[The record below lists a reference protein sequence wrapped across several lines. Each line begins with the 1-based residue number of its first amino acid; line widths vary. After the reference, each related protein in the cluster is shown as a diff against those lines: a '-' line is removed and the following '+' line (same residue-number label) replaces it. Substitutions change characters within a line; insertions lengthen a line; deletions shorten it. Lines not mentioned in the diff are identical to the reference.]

1 MGSAAK
7 AFANDLVITASKMR
21 SMMNTQQQTSARLI
35 ASAVSLTGDR
45 TVPAMLREPVVVPCD
60 APRQRQQGSLRIAAI
75 VLLAGC
81 VRSELAMSAC
91 RSRLDLPLDGSD
103 TLLNHWQHH
112 IADWTGEDMPRCP
125 VRVLV
130 PQASVSPCS
139 GRKTQDSPLLIEF
152 DPQDCRGTGGLLRDL
167 ASAYEDDQWLLV
179 ASAAQVLLEPLES
192 LVARL
197 RASDGDVR
205 LMAHGDGTPVGLML
219 IRCGCLRVIE
229 PIGFV
234 DLKEQ
239 GLPRIART
247 HRVSLVMNARPTG
260 LPVTTLRDYL
270 RAVRWH
276 HLRQG
281 DPAMLLNPF
290 AEDWRSAFSTIE
302 QGAEVDPSARL
313 HDSVVLRGGHVGRNA
328 TLVRCVVCPGGVV
341 SRGKV
346 VIDQL
351 IRAS

>member
-1 MGSAAK
+1 
-7 AFANDLVITASKMR
+7 
-21 SMMNTQQQTSARLI
+21 MNTKPQTISRIVAPAISSAGDRS
-35 ASAVSLTGDR
+35 ASAV
-45 TVPAMLREPVVVPCD
+45 LRERVVVPCD
-60 APRQRQQGSLRIAAI
+60 APRQRPKGSLRIDAI

-81 VRSELAMSAC
+81 VRSELAMSAG
-91 RSRLDLPLDGSD
+91 RSRLDLPLDGGD
-103 TLLNHWQHH
+103 TILNHWQGQ
-112 IADWTGEDMPRCP
+112 IADWSGEDVQPRCP
-125 VRVLV
+125 VRVLI

-139 GRKTQDSPLLIEF
+139 WRKTQDAPLLIEF
-152 DPQDCRGTGGLLRDL
+152 DPQDCRGTGGLLHDL
-167 ASAYEDDQWLLV
+167 AAAYEDDQWLLV
-179 ASAAQVLLEPLES
+179 ATAAQVLLEPLGS

-205 LMAHGDGTPVGLML
+205 LMAHDDGTPVGLML

-247 HRVSLVMNARPTG
+247 HRVSLVMNSQPTS
-260 LPVTTLRDYL
+260 LPVTSLREYL

-281 DPAMLLNPF
+281 NPAMLLNPF
-290 AEDWRSAFSTIE
+290 AEDWRSAFSAIE
-302 QGAEVDPSARL
+302 PGAQVDPSARL
-313 HDSVVLRGGHVGRNA
+313 HDSVVLRGGRVGSNA

-341 SRGKV
+341 SRGQV
-346 VIDQL
+346 LIDQL
-351 IRAS
+351 VRAS